1 MLGTTSTGEIN
12 MHHFLRNALL
22 ALTLAIGMSHSVIA
36 AEGKTQTNVAAANK
50 AWNRAL
56 NAGNAKALSALY
68 AEDATLSAG
77 DGKTLVGRAAI
88 EKLFQGFVSNG
99 VHNHTL
105 EVINVG
111 GSGNTIY
118 QVAKWNANGAKTDGN
133 VPTFGGITMSVME
146 KNADGHWLISSHVWN
161 AAP

>member
-1 MLGTTSTGEIN
+1 

-22 ALTLAIGMSHSVIA
+22 AMTLALGMSNA
-36 AEGKTQTNVAAANK
+36 AMAAAGKTQAKVAAANK
-50 AWNRAL
+50 TWNEAL
-56 NAGNAKALSALY
+56 NGGNAKALSELY

-105 EVINVG
+105 EIISVG
-111 GSGNTIY
+111 GSGKTMY
-118 QVAKWNANGAKTDGN
+118 QVAKWNANGAKADDK
-133 VPTFGGITMSVME
+133 VPSFGGITMSVME
-146 KNADGHWLISSHVWN
+146 KNAAGVWLIRSHVWN

>member
-1 MLGTTSTGEIN
+1 
-12 MHHFLRNALL
+12 MHHFLRHSLL
-22 ALTLAIGMSHSVIA
+22 ALTLALGLSNA
-36 AEGKTQTNVAAANK
+36 ALAADGKTKTTVEAANK
-50 AWNRAL
+50 TWNAAL
-56 NAGNAKALSALY
+56 NGGNAKALSELY

-105 EVINVG
+105 EIISAG
-111 GSGNTIY
+111 GSGKTIY
-118 QVAKWNANGAKTDGN
+118 QVAKWNANGAEANGKA
-133 VPTFGGITMSVME
+133 PSFGGITMSVME
-146 KNADGHWLISSHVWN
+146 KNAAGVWLIRSHVWN

>member
-1 MLGTTSTGEIN
+1 MSSTKTGEIN
-12 MHHFLRNALL
+12 MNHFLRNALL
-22 ALTLAIGMSHSVIA
+22 ALTLAIGMSHSVMA
-36 AEGKTQTNVAAANK
+36 AEGKTQARVVAANK
-50 AWNRAL
+50 AWNQAL
-56 NAGNAKALSALY
+56 NAGNAKALSELY

-105 EVINVG
+105 EVINAG
-111 GSGNTIY
+111 GSGKTIY
-118 QVAKWNANGAKTDGN
+118 QVAKWNANGAKADGN
-133 VPTFGGITMSVME
+133 VPAFGGITMSVME
-146 KNADGHWLISSHVWN
+146 KNAAGHWLIRSHVWN